1 MNFGDLNEIGFSTS
15 MDEDSDFIPL
25 LSSEDEDNMRNEKI
39 PEILPILP
47 LKNTVLFPGVVIPI
61 TVGRDKSI
69 QLIKDYNKGDKTIG
83 VVAQRSDS
91 TEEPTGDDLYNVG
104 SVAQIIKMLRMPDGN
119 TTIIIQ
125 GKKRFKI
132 DEYIQTEPYHKAK
145 VSAFEEIRPPKSDK
159 EFEAIIS
166 NLKEISTQ
174 IIKISPNIPSD
185 ASFAINNID
194 SPAFLVNFISSNM
207 NAKSEDKQKML
218 EVANLKERSLLVL
231 EYLNKEFQ
239 MLELRN
245 QIQNKTKMDLDKQ
258 QREYFLN
265 QQIKTIQEELGGNN
279 FEQEIAGYEEKA
291 KTKKWSND
299 VKEVFEKHISK
310 LQRMNPNAAEYGI
323 QTNYIELLLELPWDE
338 QTKDN
343 FNLNN
348 AQTILN
354 EDHFGLEKVKDRIIE
369 HLAVLKLKGNLKS
382 PIICLYGPPGV
393 GKTSLGKS
401 IAKALNRKYVRMSLG
416 GLKDESEIRGHRK
429 TYIGA
434 MPGRILQ
441 NLKKVQSSNPVFILD
456 EIDKVGNDYHG
467 DPSSALLEVLDPEQN
482 SAFYDNFLELEYDLS
497 KVMFIATCNNLS
509 NIQPALRD
517 RMEIIEVNGY
527 TVEEKLEIAKRHLV
541 PKQIE
546 ESGLKISQLKISD
559 KILEF
564 LIDTYTAESGVRNL
578 EKKISKIAR
587 NAAVHIAKNK
597 ALSKITKENVIKI
610 LGPSHIKDKYQGN
623 DIAGVVTGLAW
634 TQVGGDILYI
644 ETSLSKS
651 KSGKLTLTGNLGE
664 VMKESATL
672 ALEYLKAHPQII
684 DADSD
689 TFENNNIHIHVPEGA
704 TPKDGPSA
712 GIAMLTSLA
721 SAFTKRKVKKALAMT
736 GEITLR
742 GKVLPVGGIKEK
754 ILAAKRAGIKEIIL
768 CADNKKDIDDIKPE
782 YLKGITFNYVTQME
796 DVLKI
801 SLLKEK
807 VKDIL
812 N

>member
-1 MNFGDLNEIGFSTS
+1 MDFGDFKAIGFKDSI
-15 MDEDSDFIPL
+15 DEDSDFIPL
-25 LSSEDEDNMRNEKI
+25 LSAEDEDNMRNEQI

-47 LKNTVLFPGVVIPI
+47 LRNTVLFPGVVIPI

-83 VVAQRSDS
+83 VVAQKSDD
-91 TEEPTGDDLYNVG
+91 TEEPTGNDLYAIG
-104 SVAQIIKMLRMPDGN
+104 TVAHIIKMLRMPDGN

-132 DEYIQTEPYHKAK
+132 LEYVQHDPYHNAR
-145 VSAFEEIRPPKSDK
+145 VEAFDEVHPPKTDK
-159 EFEAIIS
+159 EFHAIIQ
-166 NLKEISTQ
+166 NLKETSTQ
-174 IIKISPNIPSD
+174 IVKISPNIPSD
-185 ASFAINNID
+185 AGFAINNIE
-194 SPAFLVNFISSNM
+194 SPTFLVNFISSNM
-207 NAKSEDKQKML
+207 NASTTDKQKML
-218 EVANLKERSLLVL
+218 EVPNLKERSLLVL
-231 EYLNKEFQ
+231 EYLNKELQ

-279 FEQEIAGYEEKA
+279 FEQEINGFKEKA
-291 KTKKWSND
+291 ALKKWSPE
-299 VKEVFEKHISK
+299 VREVFEKQISK
-310 LQRMNPNAAEYGI
+310 LQRMNPNAAEHGI
-323 QTNYIELLLELPWDE
+323 QTNYVELLLELPWNE
-338 QTKDN
+338 TTEDN
-343 FNLNN
+343 FDLRH
-348 AQTILN
+348 AQATLDD
-354 EDHFGLEKVKDRIIE
+354 DHFGLEKVKERIIE

-434 MPGRILQ
+434 MPGRIIQ

-482 SAFYDNFLELEYDLS
+482 STFYDNFLELDYDLS
-497 KVMFIATCNNLS
+497 KVMFIATCNNLAS
-509 NIQPALRD
+509 IQPALRD

-527 TVEEKLEIAKRHLV
+527 TVEEKMEIAKRHLI

-546 ESGLKISQLKISD
+546 ESGLKKSQLKISD
-559 KILEF
+559 KVLEF
-564 LIDTYTAESGVRNL
+564 IIDTYTAESGVRNL

-587 NAAVHIAKNK
+587 NVAVHIAREEDVP
-597 ALSKITKENVIKI
+597 KITEDLIVKI

-634 TQVGGDILYI
+634 TQVGGDILFI
-644 ETSLSKS
+644 ESSLSKG
-651 KSGKLTLTGNLGE
+651 KGGKLTLTGNLGD

-672 ALEYLKAHPQII
+672 ALEYLKAHPSLI
-684 DADSD
+684 DADAEM
-689 TFENNNIHIHVPEGA
+689 FENNNIHIHVPEGA

-721 SAFTKRKVKKALAMT
+721 SAFTRRKVKKALAMT

-754 ILAAKRAGIKEIIL
+754 LLAAKRAGIKEVIL
-768 CADNKKDIDDIKPE
+768 CADNKKDVDDIKPD
-782 YLKGITFNYVTQME
+782 YLKGLTFHYVTQME
-796 DVLKI
+796 EVLKLA
-801 SLLKEK
+801 LLREK
-807 VKDIL
+807 VK
-812 N
+812 